1 MNTKLLKQLRKNIT
15 IYYNN
20 INKIYKVVDNID
32 SIIEYFGEESLAKE
46 FYRKRVLDKI
56 KKDSKGKYKE
66 IK

>member
-1 MNTKLLKQLRKNIT
+1 MNIKLLKQLRKNIT

-32 SIIEYFGEESLAKE
+32 SIIEYFWEEDLAKE
-46 FYRKRVLDKI
+46 FYRKLILDKI
-56 KKDSKGKYKE
+56 RRDSKGKYKE

>member
-1 MNTKLLKQLRKNIT
+1 MNIKLLKQLRKNIT

-32 SIIEYFGEESLAKE
+32 SIIEYFGEEGLAKE

>member
-1 MNTKLLKQLRKNIT
+1 MNIKLLKQLRKNIT

-20 INKIYKVVDNID
+20 INKVYKVVDNID
-32 SIIEYFGEESLAKE
+32 SIIEYFGEEDLAKE
-46 FYRKRVLDKI
+46 FYRKLVLDKI

>member
-32 SIIEYFGEESLAKE
+32 NIIEYFGEESLAKE

>member
-1 MNTKLLKQLRKNIT
+1 MNIKLLKQLRKNIT